1 MKMVISKDEFSLV
14 LMLNFTTMNGAS
26 RLSLCPCNHLRVIL
40 IHCAQTILP
49 KPLIQDS
56 LRESLNVLGVS
67 LLRRWVV
74 IQLSFLINQLL
85 EFSNLQTEKLEVEV
99 KVADWFTKW
108 LIVLLMEFGH
118 VGMLKGLLDRDSLFR
133 VKLEH
138 FLAEI
143 DCLWVLTH
151 TEKIS
156 EVFTSL
162 LRELLHKGFIV
173 SVLNFVD

>member
-14 LMLNFTTMNGAS
+14 LMLKFTTMNGAS

-40 IHCAQTILP
+40 IHCAQTVLP

-74 IQLSFLINQLL
+74 IQLSLLINQLL

-108 LIVLLMEFGH
+108 LIVLLM
-118 VGMLKGLLDRDSLFR
+118 
-133 VKLEH
+133 
-138 FLAEI
+138 
-143 DCLWVLTH
+143 
-151 TEKIS
+151 
-156 EVFTSL
+156 
-162 LRELLHKGFIV
+162 
-173 SVLNFVD
+173 